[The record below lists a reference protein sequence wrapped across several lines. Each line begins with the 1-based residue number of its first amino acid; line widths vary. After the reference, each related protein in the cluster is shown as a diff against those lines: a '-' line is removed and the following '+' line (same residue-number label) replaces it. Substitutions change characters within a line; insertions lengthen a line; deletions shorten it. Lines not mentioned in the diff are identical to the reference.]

1 MASIDLDHVVLDYPI
16 YDARARSLKNAVLR
30 SVGGNISGLGDGGL
44 KVNALRDISLRL
56 RDGDRLGLIGRNGAG
71 KSTLLKVLSG
81 IYPPTSGRVR
91 IVGSLSSLTDVSM
104 GMTADATGYE
114 NIRTLGILLGLK
126 RAQIEA
132 MIPDIEEFTEL
143 GEFLSLPIRS
153 YSTGML
159 VRLCFAITTAI
170 RPEILIMDEMIGAG
184 DMAFSA
190 KAQARVANYVSD
202 AAILVLASHAPSS
215 LASFCTTGLYLE
227 QGRIVADGPLHDV
240 LAAYEA
246 AVTGSGA

>member
-1 MASIDLDHVVLDYPI
+1 MAAIDLDHVSLDYPI

-30 SVGGNISGLGDGGL
+30 SVGGKISGAEGAL
-44 KVNALRDISLRL
+44 KVNALRDVSLKL

-91 IVGSLSSLTDVSM
+91 IEGTLSSLTDVSM
-104 GMTADATGYE
+104 GMTMDATGYE

-126 RAQIEA
+126 RPEIEA
-132 MIPDIEEFTEL
+132 MIPDIEEFTGL
-143 GEFLSLPIRS
+143 GEFLNLPIRS

-190 KAQARVANYVSD
+190 KAQERVASYVSD
-202 AAILVLASHAPSS
+202 AAILVLASHAPGS
-215 LASFCTTGLYLE
+215 LAAFCTTGLYLD
-227 QGRIVADGPLHDV
+227 QGRIAAYGPLPEV
-240 LAAYEA
+240 LHAYETAVA
-246 AVTGSGA
+246 AGA

>member
-1 MASIDLDHVVLDYPI
+1 MAAIDLDHVSLDYPL

-30 SVGGNISGLGDGGL
+30 SVGGNISGAGGGL
-44 KVNALRDISLRL
+44 KINALRDISLSL

-81 IYPPTSGRVR
+81 IYPPTSGGVR

-104 GMTADATGYE
+104 GMTPDATGYE

-126 RAQIEA
+126 RTQIEA

-143 GEFLSLPIRS
+143 GEFLNLPIRS

-190 KAQARVANYVSD
+190 KAQARVASYVSD

-215 LASFCTTGLYLE
+215 LAAFCTTGLYLE
-227 QGRIVADGPLHDV
+227 QGSIVAYGSLQEVLHT
-240 LAAYEA
+240 YEA
-246 AVTGSGA
+246 AVTGA